1 MGVENY
7 HVIELVGEGSFGKVY
22 KGRRKFTGQTVAMK
36 FILKHGKSEKDIHN
50 LRQEIE
56 ILRKLKHEN
65 IIEMLDAFESP
76 QEFCVVTEFA
86 QGELFEVLEDDKC
99 LPEEQVQAIAK
110 QLVRALYYLHSNRI
124 IHRDMKPQNILIGA
138 GSVVKLCDFGFARAM
153 SANTVVLRSIKGTP
167 LYMAPEL
174 VREQPYNHTA
184 DLWSLGVILYE
195 LFVGQPP
202 FYTNSVYA
210 LIRHI
215 VKVPQSR
222 LSWPALLEHPF
233 VKENSDDVE
242 AREIRAALAAARGC
256 DVAWRGEGNNVVSA
270 AVEASAANSESKMKT
285 EASSEISK
293 TQSILN
299 DGRVQLPSPI
309 PENQQ
314 EQASTACILS
324 SDHQVLD
331 KLEKSSRTVKGA
343 NIIAQDYE
351 ALSAILLPLKTWSNG
366 SPSSLRDL
374 NIECANQSFRI
385 ITNMVAAGAHQSCA
399 ALDDMICVLLGFTAA
414 VVKLNLS
421 EAHGLAV
428 KSLSILKKLLDN
440 CGSGIGSSYG
450 RHWSTLKELYSQILA
465 INSDPSGRILYES
478 TACVAVM
485 LSRVAL
491 GLKAS
496 TSAEVPEMV
505 SQKTLEQSL
514 IQIVDH
520 AKTSGL
526 MDLLCDCLAASG
538 SSLLSGTLNM
548 VPATCEACKSIWAL
562 IDAMEIIS
570 MKGKTHLFPLNHSRQ
585 HSPFYGDGVFDE
597 NLLPDSVKLV
607 DKFVKCLLESQHIQ
621 TAFYYCIHNGLESA
635 LNAGFQIISRICLS
649 NNLVCKVFCTPPSSS
664 ATSDELDL
672 GGEGTIISDVF
683 SLLSLCASY
692 INKESGETQ
701 NQKCKLSNPHRLVLH
716 SCLALAT
723 IANCSKS
730 DGKMSA
736 SAVLTCSQKKQ
747 RGRLS
752 VLAHLS
758 LSDDRVMNYGQP
770 HCLSAMLALSSIL
783 SLESGVPPS
792 SSICESALTLLPPM
806 ATLRNHMKVWLSD
819 ENEAIGK
826 YSLLNWYGIR
836 DGCVG
841 LLKARLNWGGPL
853 AIEQACSNGIPQLL
867 ILLLGDGI
875 KKDSE
880 GKELSKA
887 RAGLSP
893 VGVVWALSALC
904 HCLPGGV
911 FRDVLFRR
919 DHMKLISDLITEMH
933 LKILKSW
940 RGLGG
945 GTNGIRDLIN
955 AVVDILAF
963 PFVAVQSSPSIP
975 STSASINSGFLL
987 NTASPGGKIGLENKE
1002 MVKAIEANLPQ
1013 YIQVLLEVGFPGRIL
1028 KCLDFIE
1035 CKDLARP
1042 IAIMAKMVG
1051 YRPLALQ
1058 LLREGLLNPSIVT
1071 RVLGGSSL
1079 REAMLDFL
1087 MIVSDLARMSKDFYE
1102 PIDKAGLLVFLKDFL
1117 NHEDADLRAKA
1128 CSAIGNMC
1136 RHGPYFYRPLA
1147 MHKIIDLL
1155 IDRCSDL
1162 DKRTRKFACFAVG
1175 NAAYHNDTLYEVL
1188 RRCIP
1193 QLTKLLLSVEEDKTK
1208 ANAAG
1213 ALSNLVRNSNSL
1225 CEDIVSQGALQA
1237 LLKLISDYSVVAL
1250 SPSRGDG
1257 INESPLKI
1265 VLFALRKMCDHA
1277 PCRQFISSS
1286 EFLPIFNQL
1295 KRSPNTAIAEYALV
1309 IMNKVSQTR

>member
-65 IIEMLDAFESP
+65 IIEMLDAFENP

-99 LPEEQVQAIAK
+99 LPEDQVQAIAK

-215 VKVPQSR
+215 VKDPVKYPDNMSPNFRSFLKGLLNKVPQSR

-233 VKENSDDVE
+233 VKESSDDVE
-242 AREIRAALAAARGC
+242 ARETRAAVAAARGC
-256 DVAWRGEGNNVVSA
+256 DAAWRGEGNNVASSKI
-270 AVEASAANSESKMKT
+270 EASGKRSPET
-285 EASSEISK
+285 SSEIHK
-293 TQSILN
+293 APSIVN
-299 DGRVQLPSPI
+299 DDRARSPSLI

-314 EQASTACILS
+314 EPASNACILS
-324 SDHQVLD
+324 SGHQVLD
-331 KLEKSSRTVKGA
+331 KLEKNSRTVKGA

-385 ITNMVAAGAHQSCA
+385 VTNMITAGAHQSCA
-399 ALDDMICVLLGFTAA
+399 ALDDMICVLLGFAA
-414 VVKLNLS
+414 AIVKLNLS
-421 EAHGLAV
+421 EADGLAV
-428 KSLSILKKLLDN
+428 KSLSTLKKLLDN
-440 CGSGIGSSYG
+440 NGSGVGNSYA
-450 RHWSTLKELYSQILA
+450 RHWSALKDLYSQILTT
-465 INSDPSGRILYES
+465 NSDASGRVIYES

-491 GLKAS
+491 GLKTSVAADAS
-496 TSAEVPEMV
+496 EMV
-505 SQKTLEQSL
+505 SQKPSPEQIL

-520 AKTSGL
+520 AKESGI
-526 MDLLCDCLAASG
+526 MDLLCECLAASG
-538 SSLLSGTLNM
+538 SSLMSGTLNM

-562 IDAMEIIS
+562 IDAVELIS
-570 MKGKTHLFPLNHSRQ
+570 MKGKAHLLPLNHSRH
-585 HSPFYGDGVFDE
+585 HSPIQADARIHDE
-597 NLLPDSVKLV
+597 DLVLEPVKLV
-607 DKFVKCLLESQHIQ
+607 EMFVKSFLESRHVQ

-635 LNAGFQIISRICLS
+635 LNAGFQ
-649 NNLVCKVFCTPPSSS
+649 
-664 ATSDELDL
+664 
-672 GGEGTIISDVF
+672 
-683 SLLSLCASY
+683 
-692 INKESGETQ
+692 
-701 NQKCKLSNPHRLVLH
+701 
-716 SCLALAT
+716 
-723 IANCSKS
+723 
-730 DGKMSA
+730 
-736 SAVLTCSQKKQ
+736 
-747 RGRLS
+747 
-752 VLAHLS
+752 
-758 LSDDRVMNYGQP
+758 
-770 HCLSAMLALSSIL
+770 
-783 SLESGVPPS
+783 
-792 SSICESALTLLPPM
+792 
-806 ATLRNHMKVWLSD
+806 
-819 ENEAIGK
+819 
-826 YSLLNWYGIR
+826 
-836 DGCVG
+836 
-841 LLKARLNWGGPL
+841 
-853 AIEQACSNGIPQLL
+853 
-867 ILLLGDGI
+867 
-875 KKDSE
+875 
-880 GKELSKA
+880 
-887 RAGLSP
+887 
-893 VGVVWALSALC
+893 
-904 HCLPGGV
+904 
-911 FRDVLFRR
+911 
-919 DHMKLISDLITEMH
+919 
-933 LKILKSW
+933 
-940 RGLGG
+940 
-945 GTNGIRDLIN
+945 
-955 AVVDILAF
+955 
-963 PFVAVQSSPSIP
+963 SSPSMP
-975 STSASINSGFLL
+975 STSASINSGFVL

-1002 MVKAIEANLPQ
+1002 MIKAIEANLPH

-1035 CKDLARP
+1035 CKDLGRP
-1042 IAIMAKMVG
+1042 IAIIAKMVG

-1058 LLREGLLNPSIVT
+1058 LLREGLLNPSLVQ
-1071 RVLGGSSL
+1071 RVLGGSSP
-1079 REAMLDFL
+1079 REAVVDFL

-1102 PIDKAGLLVFLKDFL
+1102 SIDKAGMLVFLKEYL

-1136 RHGPYFYRPLA
+1136 RHGPYFYGPLA
-1147 MHKIIDLL
+1147 INKIIDLL
-1155 IDRCSDL
+1155 IDRCSDS

-1175 NAAYHNDTLYEVL
+1175 NAAYHNDILYENL

-1213 ALSNLVRNSNSL
+1213 ALSNLVRNSNAL
-1225 CEDIVSQGALQA
+1225 CEDIISQGALQA
-1237 LLKLISDYSVVAL
+1237 LLKLASDYSVVAL
-1250 SPSRGDG
+1250 NPSRGDAM
-1257 INESPLKI
+1257 NESPLKI
-1265 VLFALRKMCDHA
+1265 VLFALRKMCDHT

-1286 EFLPIFNQL
+1286 EFLPLFTQL
-1295 KRSPNTAIAEYALV
+1295 KRSPNTIIAEYASV
-1309 IMNKVSQTR
+1309 IISKASQTK